1 MFAMRWSLLRN
12 HHQQNMFRTL
22 KIEGELASST
32 PEGGGQSALGLEG
45 EGGVSFTFLLEKE
58 KIGEESWQVA
68 GRGDNIIKEMMM
80 V

>member
-1 MFAMRWSLLRN
+1 MFKMSKMEGPSSL
-12 HHQQNMFRTL
+12 
-22 KIEGELASST
+22 T
-32 PEGGGQSALGLEG
+32 PKGGGQTGLGAG
-45 EGGVSFTFLLEKE
+45 GKGGVSFTFLLEKE